1 MNFESY
7 TERINLL
14 KESGREKNEKK
25 LIKKILE
32 VKNTEIKMTNVNKA
46 QFANLMINDTIFL
59 LELFLS
65 RSIIQHYLPYAILK
79 SLIQK
84 FTPLLRMKKKG
95 SSS

>member
-7 TERINLL
+7 TKRINIL
-14 KESGREKNEKK
+14 KEIGREKNEKK

-65 RSIIQHYLPYAILK
+65 RSIIQYYLPHAI
-79 SLIQK
+79 
-84 FTPLLRMKKKG
+84 
-95 SSS
+95 